1 MLGRVEH
8 VAVVGQGVRA
18 AHRRLPDAQQVLAG
32 GRRQR
37 SVPAAQLSLRE
48 RGSEG
53 AARPCRQS
61 SAQRRERQPLQP
73 CGTMGMHM
81 AGMHGWHKW
90 SYWEAKPLLR
100 TVGKLPHGMDH
111 RNRGS
116 DTAGVNHDYFGG
128 VKKASC
134 LKAGS
139 SHMLCMTFIFCNNH
153 KAASPLCALISKP
166 GFYKGEQL
174 PLLAK
179 KKINKAKPHQKQFE
193 ENVLYSGCQHHLIGC
208 LLTHWIT
215 KPILLKG
222 KCKPTASG
230 LKPSS
235 N

>member
-1 MLGRVEH
+1 MRFALRRAAVVQGGGAGPAAWLGRVEH

-32 GRRQR
+32 GWRQR
-37 SVPAAQLSLRE
+37 SVPAAQLGLRE

-179 KKINKAKPHQKQFE
+179 KKNQQ
-193 ENVLYSGCQHHLIGC
+193 
-208 LLTHWIT
+208 
-215 KPILLKG
+215 G
-222 KCKPTASG
+222 KTSPEAVCRERPLFWLPA
-230 LKPSS
+230 PSHRLS
-235 N
+235 SYTLDN